1 MDNTI
6 NRQSER
12 IVWLD
17 VVRIVAML
25 MVIGVHCIDP
35 FYISPAMR
43 DIPEYTQWAAN
54 YGSFFRPSVPL
65 FAMMTGLLLLPVKQ
79 TMTDFYKKRI
89 LRVLFPIIIWSV
101 FYNLFPWFTGL
112 LGLPKEVIGDFFC
125 YTQGSE
131 SQALEDALKDV
142 AMIPFQFS
150 FKENHMWYMYL
161 LIGLYLY
168 MPFFSAWIEKAT
180 NKEKRI
186 YLGIWFVSLFLPYMN
201 AYIAPLFGV
210 NYLFGEATW
219 NAYGLFYYFAGF
231 NGYLMLGHFL
241 KKGNDWGIGK
251 TISICVI
258 LFIIG
263 YYITWAGFSSAAAD
277 STSTEEEMELFF
289 TFCSPNVAIM
299 TAAVF
304 LLLQKIRINNQVIV
318 RFLARTT
325 KYGFGIYIVHYF
337 IVGPFFLLI
346 GPSSIPIPLQVPLMS
361 ICIFAVGWLFVAC
374 MYKIFGKNAVYIVG

>member
-241 KKGNDWGIGK
+241 EKGNDWGIGK

-361 ICIFAVGWLFVAC
+361 ICIFVVGWLFVAC

>member
-361 ICIFAVGWLFVAC
+361 ICIFVVGWLFVAC